1 MGSQGCLWSPL
12 PLPLL
17 TEVCL
22 FTDHTECIMEL
33 ARRASSSYAE
43 MVRRAP
49 FDFDFRVQRD
59 DDVTIKVLF
68 CGLCHT
74 DLHVI
79 KNEFGNAMYPVVPG

>member
-1 MGSQGCLWSPL
+1 
-12 PLPLL
+12 
-17 TEVCL
+17 
-22 FTDHTECIMEL
+22 
-33 ARRASSSYAE
+33 

-49 FDFDFRVQRD
+49 FDFDFRVQRDVD

>member
-1 MGSQGCLWSPL
+1 
-12 PLPLL
+12 
-17 TEVCL
+17 
-22 FTDHTECIMEL
+22 
-33 ARRASSSYAE
+33 